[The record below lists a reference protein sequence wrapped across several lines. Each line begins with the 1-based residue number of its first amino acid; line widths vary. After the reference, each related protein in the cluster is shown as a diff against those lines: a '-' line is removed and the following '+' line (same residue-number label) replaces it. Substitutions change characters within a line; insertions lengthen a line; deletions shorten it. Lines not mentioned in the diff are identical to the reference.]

1 MPDSSLLCVT
11 VGRGRHRHLIAEHK
25 HLAEQGC
32 KLVEL
37 RLDFLMT
44 PPNLKRL
51 LPGRPCPVV
60 VTCRR
65 EKDGGRWTKDENSR
79 LMLLRQ
85 AIAAGVEY
93 VDLEEDI
100 AASIPRF
107 GSTKRII
114 SYHNFQE
121 TPEDLNALHA
131 RLAGLNADIVKIA
144 TMAHG
149 PHDNVRLLRLM
160 RTARIPT
167 IAICM
172 GEFGQASRILAG
184 KFGAP
189 FTYATF
195 HAERTMAPGQLS
207 YQQMREVYHYE
218 DINPDTDVYGVIAD
232 PVAHSLSP
240 VIHNAAFHELRLNK
254 VYVPLRVRPEDLSQ
268 FMHDA
273 RELGIKGLS
282 VTIPHKEEILQK
294 LDKCDE
300 WTNEI
305 GACNTVV
312 IKDGHTEGRN
322 TDYKA
327 AMASLDRVFG
337 GDEDASGLKGK
348 TVLLLGA
355 GGAARAIAVG
365 LKRRGAETVIAS
377 RTIERAEELARW
389 LKAKS
394 IGWGLRHTV
403 KADLIVN
410 CTPVGMHP
418 NLDESPIEARYLQS
432 EMVVFDTVY
441 NPEQTL
447 FIKQARDCE
456 CQYITG
462 IDMFVGQASIQ
473 FKHFTGQ
480 DAPVDLMRKVIKQAI
495 SPVKVQ

>member
-11 VGRGRHRHLIAEHK
+11 IGRGRHRHLIAEHK

-44 PPNLKRL
+44 PPNLKRIL
-51 LPGRPCPVV
+51 ADRPCPVV
-60 VTCRR
+60 VTVRR
-65 EKDGGRWTKDENSR
+65 EKDGGRWTKSEESR
-79 LMLLRQ
+79 HMLLRQ

-93 VDLEEDI
+93 IDLEEDI
-100 AASIPRF
+100 AAGIPRF
-107 GSTKRII
+107 GKTKRII
-114 SYHNFQE
+114 SYHNFHE

-131 RLAGLNADIVKIA
+131 RLASLDADIVKIA

-160 RTARIPT
+160 RTARVPT

-189 FTYATF
+189 FTYATY

-218 DINPDTDVYGVIAD
+218 DIDANTEVYGVIAD

-240 VIHNAAFHELRLNK
+240 VIHNAAFFELRLNK
-254 VYVPLRVRPEDLSQ
+254 IYVPLRVRPEDLTQ

-300 WTNEI
+300 WTAEI
-305 GACNTVV
+305 GACNTVLL
-312 IKDGHTEGRN
+312 KENRTYGYN
-322 TDYKA
+322 TDYTA
-327 AMASLDRVFG
+327 AMASLDRTFG
-337 GDEDASGLKGK
+337 GDENQSGLKGK

-355 GGAARAIAVG
+355 GGAARAIGVG
-365 LKRRGAETVIAS
+365 LKRRGTDTVIAS
-377 RTIERAEELARW
+377 RTIERADDLAAR
-389 LKAKS
+389 LKARS
-394 IGWGLRHTV
+394 IGWGQRHMV

-418 NLDESPIEARYLQS
+418 NVDESPIEARYLRAD
-432 EMVVFDTVY
+432 MVVFDTVY

-447 FIKQARDCE
+447 LVKQARDCD
-456 CQYITG
+456 CTYITG
-462 IDMFVGQASIQ
+462 IDMFVGQAELQ
-473 FKHFTGQ
+473 FQHFTGQ
-480 DAPVDLMRKVIKQAI
+480 DPPTHLMRRVIKQAI
-495 SPVKVQ
+495 SPIKVQ